1 MKKFIHKI
9 ILLILV
15 VSCVYSFV
23 ISCHGGHEDIS
34 GTIIAKSDE
43 INSRYK
49 SRRIYTEY
57 IFAIHPDDNRLND
70 FDIQV
75 PLYNYVKFNV
85 GDKVTFRDE
94 NIRKYLKD
102 PKWYEKDDNLA
113 MVSMILFI
121 SIMVYFLFIIGTFNK
136 ETWNEW

>member
-1 MKKFIHKI
+1 MKKFVHKI

-15 VSCVYSFV
+15 ASFVYSFV
-23 ISCHGGHEDIS
+23 IMLCGGYEDIS

-43 INSRYK
+43 IESRYK

-57 IFAIHPDDNRLND
+57 VFAIHPDDNRFSD
-70 FDIQV
+70 FDIKV
-75 PLYNYVKFNV
+75 PLNNYVKFDV

-102 PKWYEKDDNLA
+102 PKWYEKEGNLA
-113 MVSMILFI
+113 AVSMILLI
-121 SIMVYFLFIIGTFNK
+121 SSIVYFIFILGAFNK
-136 ETWNEW
+136 EFWNEW